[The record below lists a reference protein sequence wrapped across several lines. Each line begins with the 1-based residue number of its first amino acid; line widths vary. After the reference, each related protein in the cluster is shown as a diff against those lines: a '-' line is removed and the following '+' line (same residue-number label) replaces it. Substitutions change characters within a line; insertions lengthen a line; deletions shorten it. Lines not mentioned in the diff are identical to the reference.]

1 MTDQL
6 WDAALVASVLVGT
19 GVAWWLV
26 RLLTRPSRPKETER
40 PEGEPTI
47 EDRRKERDR
56 RRDLETRRQ
65 LLETRHQLLLVGVIL
80 IGTVAVVIA
89 LPIGGDVKGA
99 LLGAFGV
106 TVAAVVGLS
115 STTIVGNVFG
125 GLMLQSVANFR
136 VNDWIQVEDHFGKV
150 THRRLLTTEIQ
161 TEDRDLMTLPN
172 LFLATNPVRVVRE
185 SGTIV
190 SASVSIGYDVHHLR
204 LEPIFALA
212 AADAG
217 LRDPIYTYV
226 TELGDHAVTYRVSGL
241 LEPVDYLLSV
251 RSGLRSGIFD
261 RLGDAGIE
269 IVSPGFMNRRELDA
283 EQPIVARRPMDARPT
298 DERPKPEDKVLDK
311 AMEAGA
317 AEELREQ
324 QATAQAKLAELEALR
339 KSADEQQTAAID
351 GDIVIIE
358 ERIADVTAKLQAIES
373 TDEP

>member
-65 LLETRHQLLLVGVIL
+65 LLETRRQLLETRRQLLETRRQLLLVGVIL

-150 THRRLLTTEIQ
+150 THRRLLTTKI
-161 TEDRDLMTLPN
+161 
-172 LFLATNPVRVVRE
+172 
-185 SGTIV
+185 
-190 SASVSIGYDVHHLR
+190 
-204 LEPIFALA
+204 
-212 AADAG
+212 
-217 LRDPIYTYV
+217 
-226 TELGDHAVTYRVSGL
+226 
-241 LEPVDYLLSV
+241 
-251 RSGLRSGIFD
+251 
-261 RLGDAGIE
+261 
-269 IVSPGFMNRRELDA
+269 
-283 EQPIVARRPMDARPT
+283 
-298 DERPKPEDKVLDK
+298 
-311 AMEAGA
+311 
-317 AEELREQ
+317 
-324 QATAQAKLAELEALR
+324 
-339 KSADEQQTAAID
+339 
-351 GDIVIIE
+351 
-358 ERIADVTAKLQAIES
+358 
-373 TDEP
+373 